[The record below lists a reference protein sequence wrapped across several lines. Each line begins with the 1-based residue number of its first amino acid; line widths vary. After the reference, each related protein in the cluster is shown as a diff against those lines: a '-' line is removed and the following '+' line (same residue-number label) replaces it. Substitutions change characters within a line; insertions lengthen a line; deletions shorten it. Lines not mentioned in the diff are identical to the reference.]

1 MTILI
6 SECYFP
12 SDCPWVSPSTF
23 FTLRFV
29 VLFYVLF
36 CVDNVLFYVLFCVD
50 NVLFYVLFCVDNV
63 LFYVLFCVDNVLFY
77 RVSIKSV
84 PDYKYLLQENLTLAG
99 YATLT

>member
-50 NVLFYVLFCVDNV
+50 NVLFY
-63 LFYVLFCVDNVLFY
+63 